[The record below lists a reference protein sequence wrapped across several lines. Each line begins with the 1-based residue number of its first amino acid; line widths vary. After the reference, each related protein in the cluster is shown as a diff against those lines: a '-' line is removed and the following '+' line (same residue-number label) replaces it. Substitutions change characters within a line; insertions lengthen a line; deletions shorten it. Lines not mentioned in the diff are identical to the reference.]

1 MNFDWDLEP
10 GWWVVVGSMAVVSV
24 VLLVLAIVAFV
35 SYRSMRRQR
44 DEVRDMLEEARQVI
58 AEIQTALAEARRDR
72 DEALRELERARTDW
86 QGAIRKLAPRLTEQA
101 GKISEVMEGLARW
114 QEDRRRIG
122 LGGGWELRAEAVMKA
137 PQQDRE
143 RLAEAL
149 ANFRKG
155 AGKSIGALRRLV
167 QPKGA
172 RGGDHTEAENPP
184 PA

>member
-1 MNFDWDLEP
+1 MSFDGDL
-10 GWWVVVGSMAVVSV
+10 GWIVGTLAVVSA
-24 VLLVLAIVAFV
+24 VLLVLAIMAYLA
-35 SYRSMRRQR
+35 YRSMRRQR
-44 DEVRDMLEEARQVI
+44 DEVRGKLDEARQVI
-58 AEIQTALAEARRDR
+58 TEIQTALAEARRDR

-86 QGAIRKLAPRLTEQA
+86 QGAIRKLTPRLTEQA

-143 RLAEAL
+143 KLAEAL
-149 ANFRKG
+149 ANFRRG
-155 AGKSIGALRRLV
+155 TGKSISALRRLV
-167 QPKGA
+167 QRKGA
-172 RGGDHTEAENPP
+172 RGGEDTQAENPP